1 MSIQPTPAHHAY
13 QSGRDAAA
21 GNLDALAIDVGT
33 HLDRL
38 GVDRRDWVRVGKVA
52 EEGGEVMGAL
62 IKRTQGRATTADLE
76 DELGDVILAALGAI
90 DQLGLQPSELVARR
104 WAEVSKRTPSSL
116 TKTVAA
122 QHEQN
127 LGTDLGHT
135 SNAKR
140 WTVLTNED

>member
-1 MSIQPTPAHHAY
+1 MSIQPTPEQHAY
-13 QSGRDAAA
+13 QAGWDADA

-38 GVDRRDWVRVGKVA
+38 GVDRCDWVRVGKVA

-90 DQLGLQPSELVARR
+90 DQLGLRPSELVARR

-116 TKTVAA
+116 TRTVAA

-127 LGTDLGHT
+127 CATDT
-135 SNAKR
+135 RNAFNAKR
-140 WTVLTNED
+140 WTVLSNED